1 MEYKFTSEQS
11 NGSKY
16 TGYIIFSLF
25 LLAAI
30 LIWGLKLNQVIFY
43 KINQL
48 HTLLP
53 DYIWQAANIIAYTK
67 FAILPIIL
75 LLLTFFFRRSKLLNV
90 ILAIVLFFVIFWG
103 FKKIFGEARP
113 IVVLP
118 HDSFFWLKFIKE
130 TSLSNNYMSFPSGHT
145 GNMAVFVF
153 SLMGLFFPRSKL
165 ARLVLFLL
173 LIFVGVARICTGWH
187 WPLDVIISGMVG
199 YLIVKIARV

>member
-1 MEYKFTSEQS
+1 MEYKFTSEKG
-11 NGSKY
+11 NGDKY

-30 LIWGLKLNQVIFY
+30 LIWELKLNQVIFY

-53 DYIWQAANIIAYTK
+53 DSAWQAANIIAYTK

-75 LLLTFFFRRSKLLNV
+75 LLLTFFFRRNKLLNV
-90 ILAIVLFFVIFWG
+90 ILAIFLFFLIFLG
-103 FKKIFGEARP
+103 LKKLFGEARP

-118 HDSFFWLKFIKE
+118 HGSFFWLKFIKE
-130 TSLSNNYMSFPSGHT
+130 TSLSDNYMSFPSGHT

-153 SLMGLFFPRSKL
+153 SLMGLFFPRSNL

-187 WPLDVIISGMVG
+187 WPLDVIVSGMVG
-199 YLIVKIARV
+199 YLIVKVAKV